1 MKNFDIN
8 QHHPLITAYHILI
21 TTKVIHPIVS
31 HLPGLLLLVVVAVH
45 IAVDHQ
51 LTCTKCGQTGWK
63 YKKNFHVNHNH
74 HSISCPSWRKFLPK
88 WYILVLATS
97 LVFSSL
103 LSLPS
108 TVPSNTN
115 PHVLNV
121 VRHVESKN
129 NFHVNH
135 HHHSISRP
143 SWRKFQLM
151 WYILMSGTSLVFSF
165 LLSLPSMV
173 SSTAKSHV
181 INVVRDI
188 GHVESIKKLPGKPPL
203 PQHIRS

>member
-1 MKNFDIN
+1 MLTSSLVFSSLLSLPSTLSSTTNSHVLNVVRLVESIN
-8 QHHPLITAYHILI
+8 
-21 TTKVIHPIVS
+21 
-31 HLPGLLLLVVVAVH
+31 
-45 IAVDHQ
+45 
-51 LTCTKCGQTGWK
+51 
-63 YKKNFHVNHNH
+63 NFHVNHHH
-74 HSISCPSWRKFLPK
+74 HSISRPSWRKFLPK
-88 WYILVLATS
+88 WYILVSATS

-103 LSLPS
+103 LPLSFMD
-108 TVPSNTN
+108 PSNTN

-121 VRHVESKN
+121 VRHVKSKN

-181 INVVRDI
+181 LNVVRDI

>member
-1 MKNFDIN
+1 M
-8 QHHPLITAYHILI
+8 
-21 TTKVIHPIVS
+21 
-31 HLPGLLLLVVVAVH
+31 
-45 IAVDHQ
+45 
-51 LTCTKCGQTGWK
+51 
-63 YKKNFHVNHNH
+63 
-74 HSISCPSWRKFLPK
+74 
-88 WYILVLATS
+88 LATS

-108 TVPSNTN
+108 MVPSNTN

-151 WYILMSGTSLVFSF
+151 WYILMSGTFLVFSF
-165 LLSLPSMV
+165 LLSLPSTV

-181 INVVRDI
+181 LNVVRDI
-188 GHVESIKKLPGKPPL
+188 GHFQLNHPYHSISDPSKRKFQLMWYILMSGTSLVFSSLLSLPSTVPSTTKQHDQMLGK
-203 PQHIRS
+203 

>member
-8 QHHPLITAYHILI
+8 QHHPLITAYYILI
-21 TTKVIHPIVS
+21 TTKVIHPNVS

-51 LTCTKCGQTGWK
+51 PTCTKCGQTGWM
-63 YKKNFHVNHNH
+63 YKKTFMSTTITTAYHVLFEEN
-74 HSISCPSWRKFLPK
+74 SYRS
-88 WYILVLATS
+88 YILVLATS

-181 INVVRDI
+181 LNVVRDI

>member
-1 MKNFDIN
+1 MSATSLVFSSLLFLPSTVPSTTNSHVLNVVRHVESIN
-8 QHHPLITAYHILI
+8 I
-21 TTKVIHPIVS
+21 
-31 HLPGLLLLVVVAVH
+31 
-45 IAVDHQ
+45 
-51 LTCTKCGQTGWK
+51 
-63 YKKNFHVNHNH
+63 FHVKHH
-74 HSISCPSWRKFLPK
+74 LHSISCPSWRKFLPK

-103 LSLPS
+103 LSLLS

>member
-1 MKNFDIN
+1 M
-8 QHHPLITAYHILI
+8 
-21 TTKVIHPIVS
+21 
-31 HLPGLLLLVVVAVH
+31 
-45 IAVDHQ
+45 
-51 LTCTKCGQTGWK
+51 
-63 YKKNFHVNHNH
+63 
-74 HSISCPSWRKFLPK
+74 
-88 WYILVLATS
+88 LATS

-181 INVVRDI
+181 LNVVRDI
-188 GHVESIKKLPGKPPL
+188 GHVESIKKNFQVSHPYHSISDPSKRKFQLMWYILMSGTSLVFSSLLSLPSTVPSTTKQHDQKLGK
-203 PQHIRS
+203 

>member
-1 MKNFDIN
+1 MSGSLFSLPTAVPSTTNPHMPYVARHVENIN
-8 QHHPLITAYHILI
+8 N
-21 TTKVIHPIVS
+21 S
-31 HLPGLLLLVVVAVH
+31 HL
-45 IAVDHQ
+45 
-51 LTCTKCGQTGWK
+51 
-63 YKKNFHVNHNH
+63 NHHH
-74 HSISCPSWRKFLPK
+74 HSISRPNWRKFLPK
-88 WYILVLATS
+88 WYILMSATS
-97 LVFSSL
+97 LVISSRL
-103 LSLPS
+103 FLPS
-108 TVPSNTN
+108 TVLSTTN
-115 PHVLNV
+115 SHVLNV

-129 NFHVNH
+129 NFHVYH

-181 INVVRDI
+181 LNVVRDI

>member
-1 MKNFDIN
+1 M
-8 QHHPLITAYHILI
+8 
-21 TTKVIHPIVS
+21 
-31 HLPGLLLLVVVAVH
+31 
-45 IAVDHQ
+45 
-51 LTCTKCGQTGWK
+51 
-63 YKKNFHVNHNH
+63 
-74 HSISCPSWRKFLPK
+74 
-88 WYILVLATS
+88 LATS

-181 INVVRDI
+181 LNVVRDI
-188 GHVESIKKLPGKPPL
+188 GHVESIKNFQVSHPYHSISDPSKRKFQLMWYILMSGTSLVFSSLLSLPSTVPSTMKPHEQKLGKWGIHEKDF
-203 PQHIRS
+203 QRTS